1 MADKKVTV
9 EVQTDSDLTDV
20 EALEK
25 RVNALKRQRIQLQI
39 DADTSS
45 LNTVSAKLKEA
56 ENQLGKLEAARSG
69 LINMRVDDSQIEE
82 AQAEVEALKQEKI
95 ALEIAVETGKLHAAK
110 EEIENMNG
118 EVVTI
123 DVQTSMQNISQG
135 ASQAKQGVNELAGA
149 IGEVQQAGIQS
160 EQSKAFLEMNLGADK
175 AKQTYQQISD
185 IVAKMPGDDNTMR
198 SVLSTAQA
206 LGNNLN
212 ASEMEAAA
220 GTMADYMS
228 GSATMGK
235 QALESQQDIMKYLLD
250 GNTAEL
256 ERGSIVSSQVDKL
269 KDANTFQER
278 QAAMQEVLNDLG
290 YGGIANMDT
299 TLKKQMEWEGMMYN
313 SQDALSSMWLGAE
326 TGAMDYILKLDD
338 ATGGIVGMGLAA
350 GSMAAGP
357 LVDIM
362 GGIGQIRL
370 GFQGLKDAAD
380 FAGIGSKLG
389 SLKTTLMGVGSKA
402 KEAALS
408 MLDLGKKTL
417 IAGYNA
423 LKSAAMWVVEKGAKA
438 ASTLASWA
446 MTAAQAALNFV
457 MSLNPIVL
465 VVLALVALAA
475 ALIWAYYNVD
485 WFREMVDNAWQSIVQ
500 LAQAIWSYISPAID
514 WISGLFQ
521 QFTQQLGLNTNDWLQ
536 ALLGFILFLPTL
548 PIKIGIALVNSIA
561 RLLGF
566 KGNFVETMMST
577 GISAVTN
584 FITQISQ
591 LPGKLAG
598 ELQKMYSTVSEWA
611 STLPQKF
618 WDAGVDAVKGFLDAL
633 GIHSPGFMFYAIQ
646 GELNRIDKVTGE
658 TDFSGNMANMG
669 QRMANSFNPNLDL
682 YNGSSSMSAG
692 LNLTINIESV
702 DNEERIQQIVR
713 AVETA
718 LKFDN
723 ETAGRSV

>member
-1 MADKKVTV
+1 
-9 EVQTDSDLTDV
+9 
-20 EALEK
+20 
-25 RVNALKRQRIQLQI
+25 
-39 DADTSS
+39 
-45 LNTVSAKLKEA
+45 
-56 ENQLGKLEAARSG
+56 
-69 LINMRVDDSQIEE
+69 
-82 AQAEVEALKQEKI
+82 
-95 ALEIAVETGKLHAAK
+95 
-110 EEIENMNG
+110 
-118 EVVTI
+118 
-123 DVQTSMQNISQG
+123 
-135 ASQAKQGVNELAGA
+135 
-149 IGEVQQAGIQS
+149 
-160 EQSKAFLEMNLGADK
+160 
-175 AKQTYQQISD
+175 
-185 IVAKMPGDDNTMR
+185 
-198 SVLSTAQA
+198 
-206 LGNNLN
+206 
-212 ASEMEAAA
+212 MEAAA